1 MLAAT
6 LPPTNHWHTRPE
18 RRGRSKRVSAVALAR
33 QASEERRREA
43 QEVEE
48 RRRRREHRQQQQRA
62 ALSCSL
68 PTSTRTGHSPSAPII
83 VAPPPPLTR
92 AVSESHDA
100 TRVSPDPDSYP
111 CGDDPALPLTD
122 RIQIAYAHDDV
133 ARAKMLLLELTTGVR
148 LADPADPRVAAVT
161 DADFDAVFAPPPALV
176 SDAARVAGWRAQTEE
191 AQRRGERLRVCERV
205 WETERMRVRD
215 EKARVARARA
225 QLVQQPR
232 KRPSARPAPHASE
245 PGPSSP
251 AFEYD
256 FPRSPKKSSPLAVP
270 LFVSAASP
278 PAVPF
283 KDVLAAMHGP
293 LFPEEPCDTSDLL
306 AALLAPCEPAAA
318 KPAAKPTAP
327 AAAACPACTSA
338 SACTASSRT
347 SASASTSSRTT
358 STALSRT
365 SSWLSFARSS
375 VSASTAPTTPATSP
389 SSVSSWLKSAPL
401 PARPKASP
409 LRHSHVCA
417 ARLTPV
423 ALADCPLSF
432 APPRAPP
439 AECEPAPEA
448 APPRKAGGA
457 LGLGWVAELARAV
470 HGAALFSVTAAASF
484 EPPRSP
490 SPLSP
495 TPRKGLRP
503 AGTRVCAKD
512 VRVLMASDAGA
523 PVTAALFIP
532 LVCPFPPPSPSP
544 TASSSSSSSAA
555 AQTRQ
560 GQGLTKSPYRPAAPH
575 AQLAYRMRP
584 VGNPVFLRLRAL
596 QNVVGGGVNTNGNTN
611 ALGCG
616 RERVVGVAW
625 EGRRRSGLGCEVRV
639 GVF

>member
-1 MLAAT
+1 
-6 LPPTNHWHTRPE
+6 
-18 RRGRSKRVSAVALAR
+18 
-33 QASEERRREA
+33 
-43 QEVEE
+43 
-48 RRRRREHRQQQQRA
+48 
-62 ALSCSL
+62 
-68 PTSTRTGHSPSAPII
+68 
-83 VAPPPPLTR
+83 
-92 AVSESHDA
+92 
-100 TRVSPDPDSYP
+100 
-111 CGDDPALPLTD
+111 
-122 RIQIAYAHDDV
+122 
-133 ARAKMLLLELTTGVR
+133 MLLLELTTGVR

-256 FPRSPKKSSPLAVP
+256 FPRSPKKSSPLAAP
-270 LFVSAASP
+270 LFASAASP
-278 PAVPF
+278 PVVPF

-293 LFPEEPCDTSDLL
+293 LFPEEPCDASDLL
-306 AALLAPCEPAAA
+306 AALLAPA
-318 KPAAKPTAP
+318 PTAP
-327 AAAACPACTSA
+327 APAPKPAAQASTAACPACTSA
-338 SACTASSRT
+338 SVSVSTASSRT

-417 ARLTPV
+417 ARPRPTPV
-423 ALADCPLSF
+423 PLADCPLSF
-432 APPRAPP
+432 APPRALP
-439 AECEPAPEA
+439 AEPEVAPEV
-448 APPRKAGGA
+448 APARRAGGGA

-470 HGAALFSVTAAASF
+470 HGAALFSVTAAAAY
-484 EPPRSP
+484 EAPRSP
-490 SPLSP
+490 SPHAAP
-495 TPRKGLRP
+495 PRKGLRP
-503 AGTRVCAKD
+503 AGTRVCAAD
-512 VRVLMASDAGA
+512 VRVLMACDAGA

-532 LVCPFPPPSPSP
+532 LVCPFPPPSPP
-544 TASSSSSSSAA
+544 AP
-555 AQTRQ
+555 AQPPQ
-560 GQGLTKSPYRPAAPH
+560 QKQQQLTKSPYRPAAPP

-596 QNVVGGGVNTNGNTN
+596 QNVVGVSGGMGGGNGN